1 MANRWTDTMRFITEQ
16 YNATR
21 RHEMDR
27 KNERQQRRLDFLDKQ
42 AQRIEKVG
50 EKALDNFLRR

>member
-1 MANRWTDTMRFITEQ
+1 MANRWTDTMRFNTEQ